1 MYLKLKKYKS
11 VLKLKKKLKLTD
23 FDLITNY
30 GLFSGDANLY
40 KTLKIFSVI
49 KTISNVKGDII
60 EFGIHRG
67 NTSILIKKIIDI
79 FKLKKKLILLDHFSG
94 LIHYTKH
101 DTTKSKKYYGKFK
114 AKKNII
120 EQFIKFF
127 NFKNIKILDRD
138 ATTLNQGFIKNK
150 ICLAYFDLDLFLPTL
165 SALNAINKNISKN
178 GLVVFDQGNKKLWS
192 EKKAVKYFLS
202 QNKNFKII
210 ESNKFRQPDLII
222 KKLY

>member
-1 MYLKLKKYKS
+1 M
-11 VLKLKKKLKLTD
+11 
-23 FDLITNY
+23 
-30 GLFSGDANLY
+30 
-40 KTLKIFSVI
+40 
-49 KTISNVKGDII
+49 
-60 EFGIHRG
+60 
-67 NTSILIKKIIDI
+67 
-79 FKLKKKLILLDHFSG
+79 
-94 LIHYTKH
+94 
-101 DTTKSKKYYGKFK
+101 
-114 AKKNII
+114 
-120 EQFIKFF
+120 
-127 NFKNIKILDRD
+127 
-138 ATTLNQGFIKNK
+138 IKNK